1 MTSNTPTSAG
11 PLDAETLDQEPL
23 GFPANFGIHL
33 FRAAHLWRREA
44 NKVLADCGFSSS
56 VISPLMLLSE
66 LGDGMRQRELAEEMG
81 VEGPSLVRLLDCLES
96 SRLVERREDPDDRRA
111 KTLHLTD
118 EGRALLVRVNAALNG
133 VRRRILEG
141 APTQDIDACL
151 RVMSIIETNA
161 KNLRP

>member
-1 MTSNTPTSAG
+1 MTCNKPISSV
-11 PLDAETLDQEPL
+11 PLGDEPL

-44 NKVLADCGFSSS
+44 NRVLADSGFSSS

-81 VEGPSLVRLLDCLES
+81 VEGPSLVRLLDSLEAAK
-96 SRLVERREDPDDRRA
+96 LVERREDPDDRRA

-118 EGRALLVRVNAALNG
+118 GGRELLLRVNAALND
-133 VRRRILEG
+133 VRRRILQG
-141 APTQDIDACL
+141 ATSAEIDGCL
-151 RVMSIIETNA
+151 RVLSIIETNA

>member
-1 MTSNTPTSAG
+1 M
-11 PLDAETLDQEPL
+11 
-23 GFPANFGIHL
+23 GFPPSFGIHL

-66 LGDGMRQRELAEEMG
+66 LGDGMRQRDLAEEMG

-133 VRRRILEG
+133 VRRRFLEG
-141 APTQDIDACL
+141 ASPEDIDACF

-161 KNLRP
+161 KNMRP